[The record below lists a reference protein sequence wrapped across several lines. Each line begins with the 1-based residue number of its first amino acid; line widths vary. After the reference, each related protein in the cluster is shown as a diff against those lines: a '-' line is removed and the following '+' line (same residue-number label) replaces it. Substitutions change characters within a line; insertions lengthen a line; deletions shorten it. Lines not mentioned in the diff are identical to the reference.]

1 MSADSRERM
10 VKSAAAL
17 IGARGLN
24 ATSFSDVIAESG
36 APRGSIY
43 HHFPE
48 GKKQLAEE
56 AIRWTSAQ
64 ILGYQRAC
72 TATTATGVLNWFV
85 DLWRQSLL
93 ASGCTAGCPVVGVA
107 INTVAGDGDLI
118 AVVRAAFQSWVAL
131 LASQLE
137 AVGIPA
143 PRAHNRPDGA
153 GGDGRGAGPVPGR
166 REQRPAGSDRR
177 RTAAPAAHGQ
187 LSEAQYPKGADLA
200 LLVRE
205 LFPADF
211 AILP

>member
-1 MSADSRERM
+1 M
-10 VKSAAAL
+10 VQSAAAL

-24 ATSFSDVIAESG
+24 ATSFSDVIADSD

-56 AIRWTSAQ
+56 AIQWTSAQ
-64 ILGYQRAC
+64 ILAYQRAC
-72 TATTATGVLNWFV
+72 VATTAADVLNWFV

-107 INTVAGDGDLI
+107 INTVAGEVDLI

-131 LASQLE
+131 LASQFE

-143 PRAHNRPDGA
+143 PRAT
-153 GGDGRGAGPVPGR
+153 
-166 REQRPAGSDRR
+166 S
-177 RTAAPAAHGQ
+177 
-187 LSEAQYPKGADLA
+187 LA
-200 LLVRE
+200 LTALASMEGALILCRAEGDSGTLETVAGE
-205 LFPADF
+205 LLRLLPAESTGSGH
-211 AILP
+211 AYNPSPPESESSRGKI

>member
-1 MSADSRERM
+1 M
-10 VKSAAAL
+10 VRSAAAL

-24 ATSFSDVIAESG
+24 ATSFSDVIADSG

-56 AIRWTSAQ
+56 AIAWTSAQ
-64 ILGYQRAC
+64 ILAYQRAC
-72 TATTATGVLNWFV
+72 DAETAAGVLDWFV

-107 INTVAGDGDLI
+107 INTVAGEMDLI

-137 AVGIPA
+137 GVGISA
-143 PRAHNRPDGA
+143 PRANTIALTALAGMEGA
-153 GGDGRGAGPVPGR
+153 LILCRAEGNSGPLEAIVEELMRLLPAQTGRHEHRG
-166 REQRPAGSDRR
+166 
-177 RTAAPAAHGQ
+177 
-187 LSEAQYPKGADLA
+187 
-200 LLVRE
+200 
-205 LFPADF
+205 
-211 AILP
+211 

>member
-1 MSADSRERM
+1 MSSDSRERM
-10 VKSAAAL
+10 VKSAANL

-24 ATSFSDVIAESG
+24 ATSFSDVVADSG

-56 AIRWTSAQ
+56 AIQWTSEQ

-72 TATTATGVLNWFV
+72 TATTAAGVLNWFV
-85 DLWRQSLL
+85 DLWRQSLV

-107 INTVAGDGDLI
+107 INTVAGEVDLI

-143 PRAHNRPDGA
+143 PRARTIALTALAGMEGA
-153 GGDGRGAGPVPGR
+153 LILCRAEGNSGPLEAIVEELLRLLPAETSGADIQ
-166 REQRPAGSDRR
+166 ETS
-177 RTAAPAAHGQ
+177 
-187 LSEAQYPKGADLA
+187 SEA
-200 LLVRE
+200 R
-205 LFPADF
+205 
-211 AILP
+211 

>member
-1 MSADSRERM
+1 MSSESRERM
-10 VKSAAAL
+10 VKSAATL

-24 ATSFSDVIAESG
+24 ATSFSDVIADSG

-56 AIRWTSAQ
+56 AIQWTSEQ

-72 TATTATGVLNWFV
+72 TATTAAGVLNWFA
-85 DLWRQSLL
+85 DLWRQSLI

-107 INTVAGDGDLI
+107 INTVAGEMDLI

-143 PRAHNRPDGA
+143 PRAMSIALTSLAGTEGA
-153 GGDGRGAGPVPGR
+153 LILCRAEGNSGPLEAIVDELLR
-166 REQRPAGSDRR
+166 LLPAETNGSGQQD
-177 RTAAPAAHGQ
+177 TPSAA
-187 LSEAQYPKGADLA
+187 
-200 LLVRE
+200 R
-205 LFPADF
+205 
-211 AILP
+211 